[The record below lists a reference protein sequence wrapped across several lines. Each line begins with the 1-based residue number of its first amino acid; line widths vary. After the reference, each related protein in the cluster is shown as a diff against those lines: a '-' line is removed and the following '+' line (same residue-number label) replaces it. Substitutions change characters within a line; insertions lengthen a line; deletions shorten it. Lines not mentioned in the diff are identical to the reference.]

1 MVKKT
6 KETKTGLGR
15 GLDSLIPNFD
25 DDSIIETDEF
35 NNEENDDEGT
45 KIDPINDE
53 KLKTVEIDSIHD
65 ELVETDESKDIGGT
79 DSKKT
84 NENNDEDK
92 TDLKDDNLSLEIE
105 NDIEKS
111 SDVIGSSEEISYD
124 GNSSNNTD
132 SSNLN
137 ENITDIK
144 LSNSDL
150 ITDNEIDK
158 NKLTDV
164 DSNEYNLNET
174 QLHESDISTEESSVN
189 SENSLND
196 DFSSMDNTLSDDSEI
211 NFTEN
216 DSAVVINSDIIDG
229 ETAFDESLEGNLELE
244 SDNLSMG
251 QLPEFEF
258 DEEKGQEVIEVVEK
272 NPRITLWSA
281 QSAAV
286 LRYIRKTEPEFSISK
301 EASKLVEEAIMEKY
315 PEIWEKF
322 NDLNKN

>member
-35 NNEENDDEGT
+35 NNEENDDEEP
-45 KIDPINDE
+45 KIDPINDK

-65 ELVETDESKDIGGT
+65 ELVETDESKDIVGT